1 MVFDPIG
8 DYSPP
13 DDFLSSGNLTTGLL
27 GKVGN
32 LVSHLA
38 YPSAIIKVTQSN
50 IDAGWARQK
59 DQQKFQAGLAYF
71 QEKLRE
77 ESQTRLARLQSQ
89 LRLDELA
96 DSHEYKM
103 VEQRYRAQC
112 EERLTQLNHNLTMAR
127 QKDQQ
132 TFTRILQWELAKFR
146 RETERELALFQSQLA
161 IKQHL
166 ILSVYEK
173 LTTQLRVNP
182 FSTIQSHQQR
192 LSEGKTIPLTVLIS
206 PPAIRA
212 DRVETDRAAVELK
225 QVEDRL
231 LQRNREFLQQHYPL
245 NSKVRPV
252 EHLGGAWR
260 TRDYYG
266 EAGVKD
272 LHTVFQPIPTLF
284 LESAVS
290 GEQLN
295 FNFAFWFPNHS
306 EVTYQT
312 VFSTDY
318 IDLLCHFA
326 KVKAVEWLP
335 NRKKLLQAGRTEEEI
350 AQRNP
355 VAESNL
361 RAMKREEEDQYIG
374 INLPSKAYGY
384 QFAEATEY
392 FSHFLAVCH
401 QIIIALM
408 ADVYHLLYSL
418 PETEGEI
425 TKPFLPQLLPSL
437 LEQLPQNLPSSVI
450 SELIQAILE
459 NYRRAY
465 EVLGEELQGWI
476 PELTLD
482 LASSFSSLEDKSWSV
497 QEGKSS
503 LRQWL
508 QKKGVTVPESA
519 EPSLILE
526 RLASVNDPSQYSSR
540 LEEEVRQ
547 FCQQKGVTLPENART
562 LISNADLPYLEK
574 FGVFLKQLG
583 IKEILVWKPSYS
595 FDQLLNLVRELH
607 PSEEPEAEPESP
619 STPSPFPNSKSYE
632 FEVIT
637 IDPQGRE
644 NSRFTM
650 QAEGYTED
658 LGNEVFLDMVYIPDG
673 NFLMGGERDTEKPH
687 HRVAVPEF
695 YLGIYPVTQAQWRA
709 VAFMPRVEIDLDP
722 NPSRFKGDNLPVEKV
737 NWYDAKEF
745 LNRLSQ
751 HTGREYRL
759 PSEAEW
765 EYACRAR
772 SKEPFYF
779 GPTISPNLA
788 NYRGNYAYGDGPKG
802 QFREKTTAVGSFPPN
817 SFGLYDLHG
826 NVWEWCLDDWHDS
839 YEGAPTDSTAWL
851 EENHERK
858 VLRGGSWVYN
868 PVDCRSGNRNYH
880 SPDNADGKD
889 GFRVV
894 CGVARTLEPTTH

>member
-1 MVFDPIG
+1 MVLYPIG
-8 DYSPP
+8 DYNPTS
-13 DDFLSSGNLTTGLL
+13 DFLFSGNPTSDLL
-27 GKVGN
+27 GQIGN
-32 LVSHLA
+32 LALRLTYS
-38 YPSAIIKVTQSN
+38 PTIMKTTQSQ
-50 IDAGWARQK
+50 IRVSWAQQK
-59 DQQKFQAGLAYF
+59 DQQEFQASLAYF

-89 LRLDELA
+89 LHLDELA
-96 DSHEYKM
+96 ESHQYRIA
-103 VEQRYRAQC
+103 EQRYQAKVEEKLAQI
-112 EERLTQLNHNLTMAR
+112 NHNLTIAR

-132 TFTRILQWELAKFR
+132 NLTRVFQWELSQFR
-146 RETERELALFQSQLA
+146 REMERELALFQSQLA
-161 IKQHL
+161 IKQRL
-166 ILSVYEK
+166 VLSVYEK

-192 LSEGKTIPLTVLIS
+192 LSDGKTIPLTVLIS

-225 QVEDRL
+225 QVEDQL

-245 NSKVRPV
+245 SSKIRPV

-272 LHTVFQPIPTLF
+272 LQTVFQAIPTLF

-335 NRKKLLQAGRTEEEI
+335 IRKKLLEAGRTEEEI
-350 AQRNP
+350 TQRNP

-361 RAMKREEEDQYIG
+361 EAMKREEEDQSIG

-384 QFAEATEY
+384 QFTEATEY

-425 TKPFLPQLLPSL
+425 VKPSLPQLLPDL
-437 LEQLPQNLPSSVI
+437 LAQLPQKSASSMI
-450 SELIQAILE
+450 PELIQAILQ
-459 NYRRAY
+459 NYRHAY
-465 EVLGEELQGWI
+465 EVLGEELQSWI

-482 LASSFSSLEDKSWSV
+482 LASSFSSLEDKSWSA

-508 QKKGVTVPESA
+508 QQKGVTVPESA

-526 RLASVNDPSQYSSR
+526 RLVSLNDPSQYSSR
-540 LEEEVRQ
+540 LEQEIRQ
-547 FCQQKGVTLPENART
+547 FCQQKGVILPEKART

-574 FGVFLKQLG
+574 FGAFLKQLG

-595 FDQLLNLVRELH
+595 FDQLLNLVRNLH
-607 PSEEPEAEPESP
+607 PSEEPQAEPESP
-619 STPSPFPNSKSYE
+619 STPSPFPNPKSYE

-637 IDPQGRE
+637 VDPQGRE

-650 QAEGYTED
+650 QAEGYAEN
-658 LGNEVFLDMVYIPDG
+658 LGNEVFLEMVYIPDG
-673 NFLMGGERDTEKPH
+673 NFLMGGERDEEKPH

-695 YLGIYPVTQAQWRA
+695 YMGIYPVTQAQWRA
-709 VAFMPRVEIDLDP
+709 VAFLPRVEIDLDP
-722 NPSRFKGDNLPVEKV
+722 NPSHFKGDNLPVEKV

-745 LNRLSQ
+745 LNRLSR

-779 GPTISPNLA
+779 GPTITTNLA
-788 NYRGNYAYGDGPKG
+788 NYNGNCVYCDGPKG
-802 QFREKTTAVGSFPPN
+802 QYRQKTTPVGSFSLN

-839 YEGAPTDSTAWL
+839 YEGAPTDGTPWL
-851 EENHERK
+851 EENHPRK
-858 VLRGGSWVYN
+858 ILRGGSWNNDPTY
-868 PVDCRSGNRNYH
+868 CRSGSRNYH

-894 CGVARTLEPTTH
+894 CGAARSF